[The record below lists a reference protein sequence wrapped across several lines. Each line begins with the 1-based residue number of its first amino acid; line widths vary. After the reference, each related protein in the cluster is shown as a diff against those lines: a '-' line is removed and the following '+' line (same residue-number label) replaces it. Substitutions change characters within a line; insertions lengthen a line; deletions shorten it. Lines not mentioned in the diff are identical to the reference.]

1 MAVPEPAV
9 RRIVP
14 PPRHIVHA
22 TDLGGV
28 SVLKHGNLYLL
39 TDPFGDIH
47 PDSRG
52 LGLYAGDT
60 RVLSCSVLSV
70 DGVRPALLRGDTDE
84 NFRGT
89 IQLTNPETR
98 RDPGDKITLER
109 SLARQSLGIARHRIL
124 GGALRERLVVANF
137 TEHPETLTIEL
148 AVGADAADIFEV
160 RGYDRSESATT
171 LPMVV
176 GRDRAAFGHI
186 GRDGV
191 LRRTQIAFSAAD
203 VLAAADVPDAWRV
216 PGAAVI
222 LRWRL
227 EVAAGSRIELE
238 WTVWADESP
247 IATEPGATPPSE
259 PTIGPG
265 DAPRVDEADGTAAYR
280 AWRDGMATIATDNEL
295 FDRLIGRSVADL
307 RLLLNDGPGPKEHY
321 LAAGVPWFAALFGR
335 DALISAYE
343 AVAFRPQLAIET
355 LEVLAARQA
364 TRDDPTADAEP
375 GKILHELRTGEMA
388 RSGELPFAAYY
399 GSVDA
404 TPLWLILLGETFD
417 WTGDD
422 ALVERLWP
430 NALAALDW
438 IDRYGDADGDG
449 FVEYRR
455 RAERGLINQGWKDS
469 TDSVRDRHGR
479 TVEAPIALAEIQGYV
494 HDAKRRMAGLARRRG
509 DPALAERLDREA
521 DLLRAR
527 FDSAFWVED
536 LRCYAMALDRDKRPA
551 DAIASNVGQA
561 LWGGIV
567 APERARAVV
576 ERLTDHGLDSGWGI
590 RTYADGQ
597 PGYNPLGY
605 HTGSVW
611 PHDNALIVA
620 GLKRYGFDVE
630 ATALAGRI
638 FEAAQHFPDFRLPEL
653 YSGFDRRDVAVPV
666 PYPVACA
673 PQAWSAAAPLLLVR
687 TMLGMRAS
695 AADGTL
701 ELVRPHLPSWLGK
714 LTVSS
719 LRIGPASVDL
729 LFHRWRGTTSA
740 EVLRKSGDLEV
751 TIRV

>member
-14 PPRHIVHA
+14 PRRHIVHA

-28 SVLKHGNLYLL
+28 SVLKHGDLCLL

-60 RVLSCSVLSV
+60 RVLSCSVLTV
-70 DGVRPALLRGDTDE
+70 DGARPALLRGDTDE

-89 IQLTNPETR
+89 IQLTNAEIR
-98 RDPGDKITLER
+98 RDPGDKVTPER
-109 SLARQSLGIARHRIL
+109 SLARQSLGITRHRIL

-137 TEHPETLTIEL
+137 TEHPETLPIEL

-160 RGYDRSESATT
+160 RGYDRSETATT
-171 LPMVV
+171 LPVVV

-186 GRDGV
+186 GRDDV
-191 LRRTQIAFSAAD
+191 LRRTQIAFSPAD
-203 VLAAADVPDAWRV
+203 VLAAADVPDARRV
-216 PGAAVI
+216 PGAAVV

-247 IATEPGATPPSE
+247 VATEPGATPPSE
-259 PTIGPG
+259 PTIGRATRPG
-265 DAPRVDEADGTAAYR
+265 STRRTGRGLPRLARRT
-280 AWRDGMATIATDNEL
+280 ATIATDNEL

-321 LAAGVPWFAALFGR
+321 LAAGVPWFVTLFGR

-449 FVEYRR
+449 LPETRTTTIERTLGQETAPGYRIDWSATTILGGDACRR
-455 RAERGLINQGWKDS
+455 RSEIVCVTAGAAWDAAANLV
-469 TDSVRDRHGR
+469 TD
-479 TVEAPIALAEIQGYV
+479 TL
-494 HDAKRRMAGLARRRG
+494 
-509 DPALAERLDREA
+509 
-521 DLLRAR
+521 
-527 FDSAFWVED
+527 
-536 LRCYAMALDRDKRPA
+536 
-551 DAIASNVGQA
+551 
-561 LWGGIV
+561 
-567 APERARAVV
+567 
-576 ERLTDHGLDSGWGI
+576 
-590 RTYADGQ
+590 TYA
-597 PGYNPLGY
+597 LGRF
-605 HTGSVW
+605 
-611 PHDNALIVA
+611 N
-620 GLKRYGFDVE
+620 
-630 ATALAGRI
+630 
-638 FEAAQHFPDFRLPEL
+638 
-653 YSGFDRRDVAVPV
+653 DRQR
-666 PYPVACA
+666 
-673 PQAWSAAAPLLLVR
+673 R
-687 TMLGMRAS
+687 
-695 AADGTL
+695 
-701 ELVRPHLPSWLGK
+701 VRPPDRKPRSPPSAE
-714 LTVSS
+714 
-719 LRIGPASVDL
+719 GPACST
-729 LFHRWRGTTSA
+729 RGTT
-740 EVLRKSGDLEV
+740 LEV
-751 TIRV
+751 SPLALCYRTLTGTTFVFYRATRSVKC